1 MECRTNDT
9 GTQGVL
15 STVSNEI
22 TYNCVMAER
31 AFTRALGAHLPIRR
45 WRLSACSRT
54 ATCACAR
61 NCSARTAARWS
72 SNALYSTAIN
82 CAAAKELA
90 RSMLAG
96 RAGRRAEIVRGL
108 TCRKCWS
115 CARSPAPAPPWRARA
130 RWGWMRFRGH
140 CSKFS
145 RSLGKPPKL
154 TAFDGLLLTSAN
166 ALRHGGEQ
174 LERLRGLKVYAVG
187 EATARAAHDAGFDA
201 AATGD
206 AGVERLLASIE
217 PDLRLLH
224 LCGADRR
231 EAGHVRQTIVRIVS
245 YRSEA
250 VDAGK
255 LPEADVVLVH
265 SPRAGAR
272 LAEVAHDRSSMAVA
286 AISQAAADAV
296 GGGWQAVEV
305 ARAPTDD
312 ALLARAAVQEAAAV
326 MNGWDLAAA
335 WGGARVC

>member
-1 MECRTNDT
+1 MP
-9 GTQGVL
+9 QVL
-15 STVSNEI
+15 VLRPEPGASATVAS
-22 TYNCVMAER
+22 
-31 AFTRALGAHLPIRR
+31 
-45 WRLSACSRT
+45 
-54 ATCACAR
+54 
-61 NCSARTAARWS
+61 
-72 SNALYSTAIN
+72 
-82 CAAAKELA
+82 A
-90 RSMLAG
+90 RSM
-96 RAGRRAEIVRGL
+96 GL
-108 TCRKCWS
+108 DAVSRPLFEVQPVAWE
-115 CARSPAPAPPWRARA
+115 APE
-130 RWGWMRFRGH
+130 
-140 CSKFS
+140 
-145 RSLGKPPKL
+145 L

-286 AISQAAADAV
+286 AISQEAADEV
-296 GGGWQAVEV
+296 GGGWHAVEV
-305 ARAPTDD
+305 AHAPTDD
-312 ALLARAAVQEAAAV
+312 ALLA
-326 MNGWDLAAA
+326 LAA
-335 WGGARVC
+335 RLCKKPRP